1 MRSFC
6 AKHIMFQKENFR
18 GVICHDTKGD
28 AEFKGKPP
36 RALKNDIRNLVNFHA
51 SSPKSENLHFA
62 YLLLSKAYKEFDEK
76 VQKSF
81 VS

>member
-1 MRSFC
+1 M
-6 AKHIMFQKENFR
+6 ENFR

-51 SSPKSENLHFA
+51 SSPKSEICTLMGC
-62 YLLLSKAYKEFDEK
+62 LLSKAYKDLNK
-76 VQKSF
+76 KGRKCY